1 MIRRGPWKYITCPA
15 DEPQLFNLA
24 RDPHELDNLA
34 RFRKIEPKTAEEQE
48 AKEMFDQMKAE
59 ADARWD
65 YDAIT
70 AEVFHSQRRRRVVW
84 DALKL
89 GSFTSWDFNPEDDG
103 RQKYIRSTIPLDD
116 LERPR
121 SLPFVDVH
129 GAELKS
135 SVVNSTRGG

>member
-1 MIRRGPWKYITCPA
+1 
-15 DEPQLFNLA
+15 
-24 RDPHELDNLA
+24 
-34 RFRKIEPKTAEEQE
+34 
-48 AKEMFDQMKAE
+48 MKAE

-103 RQKYIRSTIPLDD
+103 RQKYIRSTIPLMIWSAA
-116 LERPR
+116 LASP
-121 SLPFVDVH
+121 SLMFTV
-129 GAELKS
+129 LS
-135 SVVNSTRGG
+135 SRALS